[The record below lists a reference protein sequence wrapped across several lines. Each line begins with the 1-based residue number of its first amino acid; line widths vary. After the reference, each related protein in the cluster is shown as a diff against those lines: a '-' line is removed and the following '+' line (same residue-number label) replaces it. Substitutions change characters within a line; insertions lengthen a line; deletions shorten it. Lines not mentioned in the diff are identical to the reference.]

1 MKRTEITIAGD
12 SPGTS
17 HQLTRFDIGPDD
29 PTLPKI
35 FLQAGLHAGEQPGM
49 MVLHHLLAMLEAG
62 EQSGRLRARFV
73 IFPMSNP
80 IGMGQVGLH
89 HHQGRYHLRSGLN
102 FNRGWFDLFAMLAEN
117 DGITHLAAAL
127 LSGSPEA
134 SDSSGSS
141 DDAAHNNAIIRQ
153 AVRAALDACQPV
165 TALDHQRLHVAR
177 EACDSDVVLDLH
189 CDDAS
194 LSHIFIVPQLMPGA
208 QDLSDW
214 VGAAATLTAED
225 SGGGSFDEVWPGLWI
240 KLARHFPDHAIAPP
254 PLAATLEYRGYC
266 DVDDEMNRQDAQNL
280 MGFFMGRGYVDAAPA
295 VTPPT
300 PSPSPSPSPA
310 PLPLSAT
317 EIVVA
322 DRPGLLAYHVRLGDI
337 VSVGDVIADL
347 IILDGPTAF
356 VERHPLCAGTDGLIL
371 SLRCLKYVGPGD
383 TVAKVVGSTP
393 LASRTGYLLE
403 M

>member
-1 MKRTEITIAGD
+1 MYKR
-12 SPGTS
+12 
-17 HQLTRFDIGPDD
+17 
-29 PTLPKI
+29 
-35 FLQAGLHAGEQPGM
+35 
-49 MVLHHLLAMLEAG
+49 
-62 EQSGRLRARFV
+62 
-73 IFPMSNP
+73 
-80 IGMGQVGLH
+80 
-89 HHQGRYHLRSGLN
+89 
-102 FNRGWFDLFAMLAEN
+102 
-117 DGITHLAAAL
+117 
-127 LSGSPEA
+127 
-134 SDSSGSS
+134 
-141 DDAAHNNAIIRQ
+141 
-153 AVRAALDACQPV
+153 
-165 TALDHQRLHVAR
+165 
-177 EACDSDVVLDLH
+177 
-189 CDDAS
+189 
-194 LSHIFIVPQLMPGA
+194 
-208 QDLSDW
+208 QD
-214 VGAAATLTAED
+214 ED
-225 SGGGSFDEVWPGLWI
+225 SGGGSFDEVWSGLWI
-240 KLARHFPDHAIAPP
+240 KLARHFPDHAIALP

-280 MGFFMGRGYVDAAPA
+280 MCFFMGRGYVDAAPA

-300 PSPSPSPSPA
+300 PSPSPA

-337 VSVGDVIADL
+337 VSVGDIIADL